1 MLHIKKK
8 KNHHHSTLK
17 YLVCAISLESAKKS
31 GWESVAESLHFF
43 RPVYSDMLDWEYYG
57 LNGPVEE

>member
-1 MLHIKKK
+1 M

-17 YLVCAISLESAKKS
+17 YLVCAISLESATKS
-31 GWESVAESLHFF
+31 GWESVAESLPFF

-57 LNGPVEE
+57 LNGLVEE